1 MPLPPFFDPIVN
13 APKPQKIALG
23 AVGLAIIGAA
33 AYFLLISP
41 LQIKVDQLSTQ
52 NEALQRELIQSRAIA
67 AELPRFLREVAE
79 LEVKINVLK
88 DKLPTER
95 EMPTFY
101 RSMSDAGIQAGLGVS
116 LFQPRDGVTKD
127 YYVEIPITVTAEG
140 SYHQMGDFLVRIAK
154 LPRVALVRELKLNAQ
169 KKPGN
174 PVRADMIL
182 ATFVYR
188 PVGSP
193 PAPKAA
199 R

>member
-23 AVGLAIIGAA
+23 VVGLAIIGAA

-116 LFQPRDGVTKD
+116 LFQPRDGVIKD

-140 SYHQMGDFLVRIAK
+140 SYHQMGDFLVRVAR

-169 KKPGN
+169 KKPGT

>member
-33 AYFLLISP
+33 AYFLLLSP
-41 LQIKVDQLSTQ
+41 LQIKVDQLRTQ

-95 EMPTFY
+95 EMPAFY

-127 YYVEIPITVTAEG
+127 FYVEIPITVNAEG
-140 SYHQMGDFLVRIAK
+140 SYHQFGEFLDRVAR
-154 LPRVALVRELKLNAQ
+154 LPRVALVKEMNLGGQ
-169 KKPGN
+169 KKPGS
-174 PVRADMIL
+174 PVRAEL
-182 ATFVYR
+182 TLVTYTYR

-193 PAPKAA
+193 PAPKSTK
-199 R
+199 

>member
-23 AVGLAIIGAA
+23 VVGLAIIGAA

-101 RSMSDAGIQAGLGVS
+101 RSMSDAGLQAGLGVS

-127 YYVEIPITVTAEG
+127 YYVEIPITVNAEG
-140 SYHQMGDFLVRIAK
+140 SYHQIGDFLVRVAR
-154 LPRVALVRELKLNAQ
+154 LPRVALVKELKLNAQ

-182 ATFVYR
+182 NTFVYR

>member
-1 MPLPPFFDPIVN
+1 MPLPALFDPIVN

-33 AYFLLISP
+33 AYFLLLSP
-41 LQIKVDQLSTQ
+41 LQIKVDQLRTQ
-52 NEALQRELIQSRAIA
+52 NEALQGELIQSRAIA

-88 DKLPTER
+88 DKLPSER
-95 EMPTFY
+95 EMPAFY
-101 RSMSDAGIQAGLGVS
+101 RSMYDAGIQAGLGVS

-127 YYVEIPITVTAEG
+127 FYVEIPITVNAEG
-140 SYHQMGDFLVRIAK
+140 SYHQFGEFLDRVAR
-154 LPRVALVRELKLNAQ
+154 LPRVALVKEMKLGAQ
-169 KKPGN
+169 KKPGS
-174 PVRADMIL
+174 PVRADLML
-182 ATFVYR
+182 ATYMYR

-193 PAPKAA
+193 PPPRTA

>member
-1 MPLPPFFDPIVN
+1 MPLPPIFDPIVN

-23 AVGLAIIGAA
+23 VVGLAIIGAA
-33 AYFLLISP
+33 ANFLVLSP
-41 LQIKVDQLSTQ
+41 LGAEVAQLRAQ

-67 AELPRFLREVAE
+67 ADLPRIRLEVAQ

-95 EMPTFY
+95 EMPAFY

-127 YYVEIPITVTAEG
+127 YVVEIPIAVSAEG
-140 SYHQMGDFLVRIAK
+140 SYHQLGEFLERVAR
-154 LPRVALVRELKLNAQ
+154 LPRVASVKDMKLSAQ
-169 KKPGN
+169 KKSGSA
-174 PVRADMIL
+174 VRAEITLLTYM
-182 ATFVYR
+182 YR

-193 PAPKAA
+193 PPPRAA

>member
-1 MPLPPFFDPIVN
+1 VPLPPLFDPIVN

-33 AYFLLISP
+33 AYFLVLSP
-41 LQIKVDQLSTQ
+41 LQIKVDQLRTQ

-67 AELPRFLREVAE
+67 AELPRFLLEVAE

-116 LFQPRDGVTKD
+116 LFQPRDGVIKD
-127 YYVEIPITVTAEG
+127 YYVEIPITVNAEG
-140 SYHQMGDFLVRIAK
+140 SYHQIGEFIERVAR
-154 LPRVALVRELKLNAQ
+154 LPRVALVKEMKLGAQ
-169 KKPGN
+169 KKPGS
-174 PVRADMIL
+174 PVRADLML
-182 ATFVYR
+182 ATYMYR

-193 PAPKAA
+193 PPPKAV

>member
-1 MPLPPFFDPIVN
+1 VPLPPLFDPIVN

-33 AYFLLISP
+33 AYFLVLSP
-41 LQIKVDQLSTQ
+41 LQIKVDQLRTQ

-67 AELPRFLREVAE
+67 AELPRFLLEVAE

-116 LFQPRDGVTKD
+116 LFQPRDGVVKD
-127 YYVEIPITVTAEG
+127 YYVEIPITVNAEG
-140 SYHQMGDFLVRIAK
+140 SYHQIGEFIERVAR
-154 LPRVALVRELKLNAQ
+154 LPRVALVKEMKLGAQ
-169 KKPGN
+169 KKPGS
-174 PVRADMIL
+174 PVRADLML
-182 ATFVYR
+182 ATYMYR

-193 PAPKAA
+193 PPPKAV

>member
-1 MPLPPFFDPIVN
+1 MPLPALFDPIVN

-33 AYFLLISP
+33 AYFLLLSP
-41 LQIKVDQLSTQ
+41 LQIKVDQLRTQ

-95 EMPTFY
+95 EMPAFY

-116 LFQPRDGVTKD
+116 LFQPRDGGTKD
-127 YYVEIPITVTAEG
+127 YVGEIPITVNAGG
-140 SYHQMGDFLVRIAK
+140 SHHQLGGVLERGAR
-154 LPRVALVRELKLNAQ
+154 LP
-169 KKPGN
+169 
-174 PVRADMIL
+174 PV
-182 ATFVYR
+182 
-188 PVGSP
+188 
-193 PAPKAA
+193 
-199 R
+199 

>member
-1 MPLPPFFDPIVN
+1 MPLPALFDPIVN

-33 AYFLLISP
+33 AYFLLLSP
-41 LQIKVDQLSTQ
+41 LQIKVDQLRTQ
-52 NEALQRELIQSRAIA
+52 NEALQGELIQSRAIA

-95 EMPTFY
+95 EMPAFY

-127 YYVEIPITVTAEG
+127 FYVEIPITVNAEG
-140 SYHQMGDFLVRIAK
+140 SYHQFGEFLDRVAR
-154 LPRVALVRELKLNAQ
+154 LPRVALVKEMKLGAQ
-169 KKPGN
+169 KKPGS
-174 PVRADMIL
+174 PVRADLML
-182 ATFVYR
+182 ATYMYR

-193 PAPKAA
+193 PPPRTA

>member
-23 AVGLAIIGAA
+23 VVGLAIIGAA
-33 AYFLLISP
+33 AYFLLLSP
-41 LQIKVDQLSTQ
+41 LQIKVDQLRTQ

-101 RSMSDAGIQAGLGVS
+101 RTMSDAGIQAGLGVS
-116 LFQPRDGVTKD
+116 LFQPKEGVTKD
-127 YYVEIPITVTAEG
+127 YYVEVPITVNAEG
-140 SYHQMGDFLVRIAK
+140 SYHQFGDFLERVAR
-154 LPRVALVRELKLNAQ
+154 LPRVVSVREMKLSGQN
-169 KKPGN
+169 KPKN
-174 PVRADMIL
+174 PMRAEITL
-182 ATFVYR
+182 VTYTYR

-193 PAPKAA
+193 PAPKAP